1 MSPWWWVVA
10 AAVVTALLALDLF
23 VFHRKAKKE
32 STREAL
38 LWSVLWVGVGLL
50 FSLIVG
56 HIHGREGALQYL
68 TGFLIEKSLSVDNL
82 FVFLAVFTYFG
93 VRQEYQHRVLFWGI
107 LGAIITRGLFIFGG
121 VALISRVHWTL
132 FVLGALLVITGARL
146 AFSNEEVRPEKNRL
160 VRWCRRVLPL
170 VPDYNA
176 DRFTMRTP
184 KGRRFTPLILVL
196 IAIESADVMFAI
208 DSVPAVLA
216 VSQDA
221 FIVYTSNIFAILGLR
236 ALYFVLVGALKSLRF
251 LRWALALILVLVG
264 LKMLITDLY
273 KVPTLASLAA
283 VAVIVTAATALSL
296 LFPKPPEQRRP
307 LVSASN
313 PALRSTLAPPAPPSD
328 DDPPASR

>member
-10 AAVVTALLALDLF
+10 AAVVTALLTLDLC

-32 STREAL
+32 STRAAL
-38 LWSVLWVGVGLL
+38 GWSVLWVGVGLAFAL
-50 FSLIVG
+50 VVG
-56 HIHGREGALQYL
+56 YIHGREGALQYL

-107 LGAIITRGLFIFGG
+107 LGAIVTRGLFIFGG
-121 VALISRVHWTL
+121 VALISRFHWML
-132 FVLGALLVITGARL
+132 FVLGGLLVVTGARL
-146 AFSNEEVRPEKNRL
+146 ALSNEEVRPEKNRL
-160 VRWCRRVLPL
+160 VRWARRVLPL

-176 DRFTMRTP
+176 DRFTIRTP
-184 KGRRFTPLILVL
+184 QGLRFTPLILVL
-196 IAIESADVMFAI
+196 VAIESADVMFAV

-264 LKMLITDLY
+264 VKMLITDLY
-273 KVPTLASLAA
+273 KVPTLASLGG
-283 VAVIVTAATALSL
+283 VAVIIALATALSL
-296 LFPKPPEQRRP
+296 LLPKPVAATRP
-307 LVSASN
+307 LVTASN
-313 PALRSTLAPPAPPSD
+313 PNLRSTLAPPPRR
-328 DDPPASR
+328 DDPPR

>member
-32 STREAL
+32 STRVAL
-38 LWSVLWVGVGLL
+38 AWSVFWVGIGLL
-50 FSLIVG
+50 FAIVVVYS
-56 HIHGREGALQYL
+56 HGREGALQYL

-107 LGAIITRGLFIFGG
+107 LGAIVTRGLFIFGG
-121 VALISRVHWTL
+121 VALISRFHWML
-132 FVLGALLVITGARL
+132 YVLGALLVITGGRL

-160 VRWCRRVLPL
+160 VRWARRVLPL
-170 VPDYNA
+170 SPDYNA
-176 DRFTMRTP
+176 DRFTTRTA
-184 KGRRFTPLILVL
+184 KGWRFTPLIIVL
-196 IAIESADVMFAI
+196 IAIESADVMFAV

-236 ALYFVLVGALKSLRF
+236 ALYFVLVGALRSLRF
-251 LRWALALILVLVG
+251 LRWALALILGLVG
-264 LKMLITDLY
+264 AKMLLTDVVH
-273 KVPTLASLAA
+273 VPTLASLGG
-283 VAVIVTAATALSL
+283 VALIVATATVLSL
-296 LFPKPPEQRRP
+296 LFPKPPAADRP
-307 LVSASN
+307 LVTASN
-313 PALRSTLAPPAPPSD
+313 PNLRSTLAPPPPRDDAP
-328 DDPPASR
+328 RR

>member
-32 STREAL
+32 STRVAL
-38 LWSVLWVGVGLL
+38 LWSVFWVSVGLA
-50 FSLIVG
+50 FSLVVAYS
-56 HIHGREGALQYL
+56 HGREGALQYL

-107 LGAIITRGLFIFGG
+107 IGAIVTRGLFIFGG
-121 VALISRVHWTL
+121 VALISRFHWML
-132 FVLGALLVITGARL
+132 FVLGALLVITGGRL

-160 VRWCRRVLPL
+160 VRWARRVLPL
-170 VPDYNA
+170 TPDYNA
-176 DRFTMRTP
+176 DRFTVRSA
-184 KGRRFTPLILVL
+184 KGWRFTPLIIVL
-196 IAIESADVMFAI
+196 IAIESADVMFAV

-264 LKMLITDLY
+264 VKMLLTDLV
-273 KVPTLASLAA
+273 KVPTLASLGG
-283 VAVIVTAATALSL
+283 VAVIVAAATVLSL
-296 LFPKPPEQRRP
+296 LFPKPEAAPRP
-307 LVSASN
+307 LVTASN
-313 PALRSTLAPPAPPSD
+313 PNLRSTLAPPPPRRD
-328 DDPPASR
+328 DDPPRR